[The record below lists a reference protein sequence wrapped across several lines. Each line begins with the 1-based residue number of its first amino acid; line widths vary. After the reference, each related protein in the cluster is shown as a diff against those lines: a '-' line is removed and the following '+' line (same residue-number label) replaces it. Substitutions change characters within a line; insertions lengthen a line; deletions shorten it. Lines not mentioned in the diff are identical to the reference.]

1 MESTFPGINGF
12 LGTRASIM
20 LDIVFLAMFAV
31 VPVMAWSINLAKRRQ
46 YQLHKTVQL
55 VLGVV
60 LLVAVLLFELDMRF
74 VTKWSVRAE
83 PSPYYDS
90 WVYPSLYIHLFFAVP
105 TAVIWVY
112 TIVMALK
119 KFPTPPRP
127 CEYSA
132 AHRRWG
138 KLAAIEM
145 FMTALTGWIFYY
157 LAFVAS

>member
-1 MESTFPGINGF
+1 METTFPGINGF

-31 VPVMAWSINLAKRRQ
+31 VPVMAWSINLAKRGQ

-55 VLGVV
+55 ALGVV

-74 VTKWSVRAE
+74 VTDWTVRAQ
-83 PSPYYDS
+83 PSPHYDS
-90 WVYPSLYIHLFFAVP
+90 LVYPSLYVHLFFAIP
-105 TAVIWVY
+105 TTFIWIYVIA
-112 TIVMALK
+112 MALR
-119 KFPTPPRP
+119 KFASPPRP
-127 CEYSA
+127 NEYSA

-138 KLAAIEM
+138 KIAAIEM

-157 LAFVAS
+157 LAFAAS